1 MTSSQANANAYLR
14 TQVMSASPE
23 QLRMMLIDGALKFA
37 IQGRDGLATQNH
49 EQSYEGLSQCRAILT
64 ELMTSMKPEEA
75 PELCE
80 RVRSLYAYMFQE
92 LVAAGMNNDVSK
104 VDGVIELLKFEQQ
117 TWRMLLDQLHEER
130 QSSTATAPMPGAS
143 TPNVPGAG
151 YSPLSIEG

>member
-37 IQGRDGLATQNH
+37 IQGRDGIVSKNH
-49 EQSYEGLSQCRAILT
+49 EQTYEGLSQCRAILT

-92 LVAAGMNNDVSK
+92 LVTAGMENDAAK
-104 VDGVIELLKFEQQ
+104 VDGVIELLKFEQE

-130 QSSTATAPMPGAS
+130 QSAQSSETTPRQNAPQ
-143 TPNVPGAG
+143 TPGAG